1 MGEKKAESR
10 AWQKALRP
18 DRNTLGRAMA
28 ARAVGQYIE
37 TMMIHTGRLQWPTL
51 CRVCHQWQG
60 KIMCAHCVLG
70 AQLDAARCH
79 RCAIRV
85 SEGVSLCQRCEDMPP
100 QFDHAMAAMDYA
112 LPWQGLISALK
123 FRQDTALA
131 RTLSA
136 LMAQGVRQRWG
147 ARPLAEARTVSRPPS
162 RIAASPASPRRL
174 RPGAP
179 TVVMPIPLSNQRLRE
194 RGFNQAGL
202 LAEHLGNE
210 LDLPV
215 LHDGL
220 LRKRH
225 TQRLMTLDADARQQ
239 HIHGAFEVND
249 LHLKHVRG
257 RHVAVVDDVLTSG
270 ATLNEIS
277 KTLWLAGAHEVSVW
291 VVARTPLP
299 HHGASGRDEPMHDT
313 HQADREDPAWA
324 DTICAP

>member
-1 MGEKKAESR
+1 MFAG
-10 AWQKALRP
+10 
-18 DRNTLGRAMA
+18 A
-28 ARAVGQYIE
+28 AGQYIE

-60 KIMCAHCVLG
+60 QIMCAHCVLG

-85 SEGVSLCQRCEDMPP
+85 SEDVSLCQQCEDMPP
-100 QFDHAMAAMDYA
+100 QFDHAIAAMDYT

-131 RTLSA
+131 KTLSS
-136 LMAQGVRQRWG
+136 LMAQGVRRRWG
-147 ARPLAEARTVSRPPS
+147 ARVKAESSPASRPPS
-162 RIAASPASPRRL
+162 RIKPSTSTQRRL

-179 TVVMPIPLSNQRLRE
+179 TVVMPVPLSVQRLRE

-202 LAEHLGNE
+202 LADHLGRE
-210 LDLPV
+210 LALPV

-220 LRKRH
+220 LRRRH

-299 HHGASGRDEPMHDT
+299 HREAPGRNDQRHPNQTE
-313 HQADREDPAWA
+313 RNDPAWA

>member
-1 MGEKKAESR
+1 MFAEV
-10 AWQKALRP
+10 
-18 DRNTLGRAMA
+18 
-28 ARAVGQYIE
+28 VGQYIE
-37 TMMIHTGRLQWPTL
+37 AMMIHTGRLQWPTL

-60 KIMCAHCVLG
+60 QIVCAHCVLG

-85 SEGVSLCQRCEDMPP
+85 GEGVSLCQQCEDMPP
-100 QFDHAMAAMDYA
+100 QFDHAIAALDYR
-112 LPWQGLISALK
+112 LPWQGLITSLK

-131 RTLSA
+131 KTLA
-136 LMAQGVRQRWG
+136 GLMAQGVLKRWG
-147 ARPLAEARTVSRPPS
+147 ARPRAEPGTTSRPPA
-162 RIAASPASPRRL
+162 RIPVTRQTQRRL

-179 TVVMPIPLSNQRLRE
+179 TVVMPTPLSDQRLRE

-202 LAEHLGNE
+202 LAEHVARQVG
-210 LDLPV
+210 LPV
-215 LHDGL
+215 LPDGL
-220 LRKRH
+220 LRPRH
-225 TQRLMTLDADARQQ
+225 TQRLMTMDADARQQ
-239 HIHGAFEVND
+239 HIQGAFEVNE

-299 HHGASGRDEPMHDT
+299 HNAQAAAAGKSANHEGPWDADQAGRT
-313 HQADREDPAWA
+313 GTAWA
-324 DTICAP
+324 DTVCLP

>member
-1 MGEKKAESR
+1 MFAG
-10 AWQKALRP
+10 
-18 DRNTLGRAMA
+18 A
-28 ARAVGQYIE
+28 AGQYIE

-60 KIMCAHCVLG
+60 QIMCAHCVLG

-85 SEGVSLCQRCEDMPP
+85 SEDVSLCQQCEDMPP
-100 QFDHAMAAMDYA
+100 QFDHAIAAMDYT

-131 RTLSA
+131 KTLSS
-136 LMAQGVRQRWG
+136 LMAQGVRRRWG
-147 ARPLAEARTVSRPPS
+147 ARVKAESSPASRPPS
-162 RIAASPASPRRL
+162 RIKPSTSTQRSL

-179 TVVMPIPLSNQRLRE
+179 TVVMPVPLSVQRLRE

-202 LAEHLGNE
+202 LADHLGRE
-210 LDLPV
+210 LALPV

-220 LRKRH
+220 LRRRH

-299 HHGASGRDEPMHDT
+299 HSDAMGRNDPRHPNQTE
-313 HQADREDPAWA
+313 RCDPAWA

>member
-1 MGEKKAESR
+1 
-10 AWQKALRP
+10 
-18 DRNTLGRAMA
+18 MA
-28 ARAVGQYIE
+28 VGAVGQYIE

-51 CRVCHQWQG
+51 CRVCNQWQG
-60 KIMCAHCVLG
+60 QSVCAHCVLG

-79 RCAIRV
+79 RCAVRV
-85 SEGVSLCQRCEDMPP
+85 SEGVNLCQQCEDMPP

-112 LPWQGLISALK
+112 LPWQSLISGLK
-123 FRQDTALA
+123 FRHDTALA
-131 RTLSA
+131 KTLA
-136 LMAQGVRQRWG
+136 KLMAQGVMQRWS
-147 ARPLAEARTVSRPPS
+147 ARPQLESPLMSRPPA
-162 RIAASPASPRRL
+162 RITPTRATERRL

-179 TVVMPIPLSNQRLRE
+179 TVVMPVPLSNQRLRE

-202 LAEHLGNE
+202 LAEHLGRE
-210 LDLPV
+210 LALPV

-225 TQRLMTLDADARQQ
+225 TQRLMTLDANARQQ
-239 HIHGAFEVND
+239 HIHGAFVVND

-299 HHGASGRDEPMHDT
+299 HRGASGRDEPPRAA
-313 HQADREDPAWA
+313 QADSEDPAWA
-324 DTICAP
+324 DTICTP